1 MNNPLINPGLGTF
14 VWLLVSFGILAFIL
28 MKWGW
33 PMILKALK
41 SREEAIAASL
51 NEAAKAREEMKSLVA
66 HNEELLR
73 QAKMERDEMLRNA
86 RLTSEQI
93 VEEART
99 KATAEADRIVEAAR
113 ENINYE
119 KMKAMTEPTICRA
132 FEPKRLPKNS
142 GMVLASSFWV
152 MTLVLLPSI
161 SQARRD
167 PINAFPRPIQVEATP
182 KFQPNCP
189 A

>member
-14 VWLLVSFGILAFIL
+14 IWMLVSFGILAFIL

-33 PMILKALK
+33 PMILKSLK
-41 SREEAIAASL
+41 NREEAITASL

-73 QAKMERDEMLRNA
+73 EAKMERDEMLRNA

-99 KATAEADRIVEAAR
+99 RAAAEADRIVEAAR

-119 KMKAMTEPTICRA
+119 KLKAMHELKNQIANLSIEISEKLLRAELSDKAKADALIQTELDRVH
-132 FEPKRLPKNS
+132 LN
-142 GMVLASSFWV
+142 
-152 MTLVLLPSI
+152 
-161 SQARRD
+161 
-167 PINAFPRPIQVEATP
+167 
-182 KFQPNCP
+182 
-189 A
+189 

>member
-1 MNNPLINPGLGTF
+1 MNNPLISPGIGTF

-33 PMILKALK
+33 PMILEALK
-41 SREEAIAASL
+41 KREEAIAASL

-86 RLTSEQI
+86 RLASEQI

-119 KMKAMTEPTICRA
+119 KMKAMTELKNQIANLSIEIAEKLIRV
-132 FEPKRLPKNS
+132 ELSDKPKADAL
-142 GMVLASSFWV
+142 
-152 MTLVLLPSI
+152 
-161 SQARRD
+161 
-167 PINAFPRPIQVEATP
+167 IQKELEMA
-182 KFQPNCP
+182 KLN
-189 A
+189 

>member
-1 MNNPLINPGLGTF
+1 MNNPLINPGIGTF

-41 SREEAIAASL
+41 SREEAIANSL
-51 NEAAKAREEMKSLVA
+51 NEANKAREEMKNLVA

-86 RLTSEQI
+86 RLASEQI
-93 VEEART
+93 VEEARA
-99 KATAEADRIVEAAR
+99 KAIVEAAR

-119 KMKAMTEPTICRA
+119 KMKAMTELKNQIANLSIEIAEKLIRA
-132 FEPKRLPKNS
+132 ELSDKPKADAL
-142 GMVLASSFWV
+142 
-152 MTLVLLPSI
+152 
-161 SQARRD
+161 
-167 PINAFPRPIQVEATP
+167 IQKELEMA
-182 KFQPNCP
+182 KLN
-189 A
+189 

>member
-119 KMKAMTEPTICRA
+119 KMKAMTELKNQIANLSIEISEKLIRA
-132 FEPKRLPKNS
+132 ELSDKAKADAL
-142 GMVLASSFWV
+142 
-152 MTLVLLPSI
+152 
-161 SQARRD
+161 
-167 PINAFPRPIQVEATP
+167 IQDELERVHL
-182 KFQPNCP
+182 N
-189 A
+189 